1 MLRLGAVCSAVEV
14 NTRVSGAVI
23 NVFFFFSFSVT
34 LTSALLI
41 QPMETSAL
49 GAWKEKSDFFFLPLH
64 VTDGGK
70 AFVMLI

>member
-1 MLRLGAVCSAVEV
+1 MCTVCSAVEV

-23 NVFFFFSFSVT
+23 NVFFFSFSVT

-49 GAWKEKSDFFFLPLH
+49 GSWKEKSDFFFLPLH